1 MDMYSCCFRC
11 NVDALCMRHGT
22 DGTEVQRHLD
32 GSPIDRISTCGKK
45 PSFAFYGYSTEKI
58 PQTNHGG
65 VIERNSTDQITSSPT
80 NLKRMH
86 RSGVDTRAATRQI
99 TP

>member
-1 MDMYSCCFRC
+1 
-11 NVDALCMRHGT
+11 MRHGT

-80 NLKRMH
+80 MLQCAQDNRMR
-86 RSGVDTRAATRQI
+86 RSVRVSPATYK
-99 TP
+99 P